1 MGRKKRPSSIVRI
14 EVDSDAE
21 GVAVCRNIATQ
32 EIVRIE
38 SHPLLSVGATHTV
51 EMVAG
56 ALVFE
61 VVRVLDPPPSPLKAP
76 VITGTSSTS
85 DAPVL
90 VNGRPFSGGSDP
102 GDLHLGVGDVRTAFV
117 RFTSNRTG
125 ERDRGREGK
134 RRPVVVVAIDDE
146 AGTAQVC
153 PIHGTNS
160 VVRTSGGG
168 RRLLGWQELGLR
180 KSSVVAARR
189 VIVPIEHLGD
199 LIGRLSS
206 KDRCRLGMTP

>member
-1 MGRKKRPSSIVRI
+1 M
-14 EVDSDAE
+14 
-21 GVAVCRNIATQ
+21 
-32 EIVRIE
+32 
-38 SHPLLSVGATHTV
+38 
-51 EMVAG
+51 
-56 ALVFE
+56 
-61 VVRVLDPPPSPLKAP
+61 LDPPPSPLKAP

-102 GDLHLGVGDVRTAFV
+102 GDLHLGVGDVLTAFV
-117 RFTSNRTG
+117 RFTSNRTA

-134 RRPVVVVAIDDE
+134 RRPVGVVAIDDE

-168 RRLLGWQELGLR
+168 RRQLGWQELGLR

-206 KDRCRLGMTP
+206 EDRCRLSMTP